1 MEYVLADA
9 GLGDAQTTQIVAGS
23 VATGGAVAE
32 GLVTALKTFGAASG
46 PIGLAIGAGAAVISM
61 LISTLFKPNL
71 QKIAASNDANQ
82 IEQILKQNLA
92 NWLSLQ
98 PSQKTQSVQAAA
110 LNVFDSAWN
119 KYIQLIQSIQ
129 NWQNRA
135 PNSISDRQYGSCA
148 YHTAQPAGWHGDVY
162 TPNLPNQSTGACW
175 NWFIGYRDPIAND
188 PQVIPDYTDSGNAS
202 DSSGS
207 VSSTLSSIIG
217 QGSGSKGLLLTGLL
231 LGGLLMFIG
240 GLNTL

>member
-1 MEYVLADA
+1 MEYVLADV

-23 VATGGAVAE
+23 VATGGAVAAS
-32 GLVTALKTFGAASG
+32 LVGG
-46 PIGLAIGAGAAVISM
+46 PIGLAIGAGTDVISM
-61 LISTLFKPNL
+61 LIGALFKPNL

-188 PQVIPDYTDSGNAS
+188 PQVIPDYTDSGNAI
-202 DSSGS
+202 SGNA
-207 VSSTLSSIIG
+207 SSTLSSIIG
-217 QGSGSKGLLLTGLL
+217 GGSGSGLLPMGLL